1 MNSTMNENLRDLQDI
16 RRQMDI
22 YQPIGREYLRQ
33 VRFYRNYEKAVERWQ
48 PSHKIKNTALCA
60 LIMLLVGPLGLIA
73 AAALWFGGHD
83 KILEIK
89 ERQKGEQEKK
99 IMDLH
104 GQFLEKY
111 LPVQEK
117 CERLLLGQ
125 EDYEVPMAVDYLIYV
140 ISNERAETM
149 KEAYNMLDE
158 QLHRGTMEN
167 MQREQL
173 DLQREQCK
181 QLRRIEVNTTIS
193 AASDLFHVINSL

>member
-1 MNSTMNENLRDLQDI
+1 MNSTMIENLKDLQDI
-16 RRQMDI
+16 RSHMDR
-22 YQPIGREYLRQ
+22 YYPIGQEYLRQ
-33 VRFYRNYEKAVERWQ
+33 LGFYRNYEKAVERWQ
-48 PSHKIKNTALCA
+48 PEKKIKHTVLCA
-60 LIMLLVGPLGLIA
+60 LTAICTGPFGPLA

-89 ERQKGEQEKK
+89 ERQKADQEKK
-99 IMDLH
+99 LINVH
-104 GQFLEKY
+104 RQFQEHY
-111 LPVQEK
+111 IPVQEK

-158 QLHRGTMEN
+158 QLHRWTMEN

-173 DLQREQCK
+173 ELQREQGR
-181 QLRRIEVNTTIS
+181 QLRRIEANTAFS
-193 AASDLFHVINSL
+193 AASDLFQVINSL